1 MCVVSLLFF
10 SYFPLSVNIVRIEKI
25 NINNVTIVTK
35 ECKIVLEEVY
45 NIFGIMSVMI
55 VYIIPYFV
63 LGVLNVMII
72 FKINERSKRPIRRS
86 IKCTTSSNKGYA
98 FKNSEMVLKS
108 NASGEVLVPPKS
120 RENNLSILSNVSRGR
135 NGSSSAKNDI
145 NLNITLIAVAITFII
160 LTLPYQIL
168 WYYEN
173 FHLNSPSQREPNKI
187 CSKDYSNNEHF
198 FNFNFD
204 KLKELVFILKNMNYL
219 INFIL
224 YSALSKIFRDE
235 FIGFIKGAV
244 EYRRQNIMFSKEI
257 RKIDLG
263 EQSIF

>member
-1 MCVVSLLFF
+1 M
-10 SYFPLSVNIVRIEKI
+10 
-25 NINNVTIVTK
+25 NNVTIVTK
-35 ECKIVLEEVY
+35 QCKIVQEEVY
-45 NIFGIMSVMI
+45 NIFGIVSVLI

-86 IKCTTSSNKGYA
+86 VKCTTTSSKGHA
-98 FKNSEMVLKS
+98 CKSSEIVVKS
-108 NASGEVLVPPKS
+108 NTSGEVLVPPKS
-120 RENNLSILSNVSRGR
+120 RANNLSILSNVSRGR
-135 NGSSSAKNDI
+135 NGSSSAKNDL

-173 FHLNSPSQREPNKI
+173 FHLNRPSQREQNKI
-187 CSKDYSNNEHF
+187 YSKDYIINEHYF
-198 FNFNFD
+198 DFNFD
-204 KLKELVFILKNMNYL
+204 RLKELVFILKNMNYL

-235 FIGFIKGAV
+235 FVGFIKGAV
-244 EYRRQNIMFSKEI
+244 EYRRQNIMFNKAV
-257 RKIDLG
+257 RKIDVG